1 MDYSKNKRALMNP
14 LEISSSQFR
23 RLAERVAQLAAD
35 YLDRLDSMPVAP
47 SITGEKS
54 LRLFDA
60 ILPEQGIGEAAL
72 DDLPEVL
79 RASRAQNGRFFG
91 YVLGSGEPVAAT
103 ADLMASVLNQNV
115 TAWRSGPAA
124 VTIEKTVVNWLS
136 QAIGCSGFR
145 GYLTGGGSAAN
156 LMGLAMARET
166 LSPANERGVTKGSVV
181 YASQEV
187 HMSIPKSVALLGIGR
202 DNLRLIPTDSSL
214 RMDTDQ
220 LERQIANDKSAGK
233 IPLAVV
239 ASAGTVNT
247 GAIDPLAKS
256 AEIAHRYGAWFHI
269 DGAYGALAAIA
280 ERSKFDGMELADS
293 ISLDPHK
300 WLYQPLDCG
309 CLLYRSS
316 EAAQKAFSHSG
327 DYTRALSADP
337 IEGFAFF
344 EESLELS
351 RRFRALKLWL
361 SLRYHGLAAFR
372 ESIRKDLA
380 HARRLAEAIKT
391 EPQLELIGSGEL
403 SAVCFRYRG
412 ARGID
417 ETALNPLN
425 ASILKRT
432 QKRGR
437 IYLSNAS
444 LAGKFCLRACIVNHR
459 TNDSDIDVIV
469 PEVLAAANEL
479 AAPGNAR

>member
-1 MDYSKNKRALMNP
+1 MNP
-14 LEISSSQFR
+14 LEISASQFHD
-23 RLAERVAQLAAD
+23 LAERVARLAAD
-35 YLDRLDSMPVAP
+35 YLQHVDSMPIAP
-47 SITGEKS
+47 GISGENS
-54 LRLFDA
+54 VNLFGA
-60 ILPEQGIGEAAL
+60 ALPEQGIGEAAF

-202 DNLRLIPTDSSL
+202 DNLRLISTDSWL

-247 GAIDPLAKS
+247 GAIDPLAKI
-256 AEIAHRYGAWFHI
+256 AEITHRCGAWFHI
-269 DGAYGALAAIA
+269 DG
-280 ERSKFDGMELADS
+280 RFDF
-293 ISLDPHK
+293 PR
-300 WLYQPLDCG
+300 P
-309 CLLYRSS
+309 
-316 EAAQKAFSHSG
+316 AQV
-327 DYTRALSADP
+327 ALSAAGLWMP
-337 IEGFAFF
+337 PLPVFRSSA
-344 EESLELS
+344 ESL
-351 RRFRALKLWL
+351 F
-361 SLRYHGLAAFR
+361 
-372 ESIRKDLA
+372 
-380 HARRLAEAIKT
+380 
-391 EPQLELIGSGEL
+391 P
-403 SAVCFRYRG
+403 
-412 ARGID
+412 
-417 ETALNPLN
+417 
-425 ASILKRT
+425 
-432 QKRGR
+432 
-437 IYLSNAS
+437 
-444 LAGKFCLRACIVNHR
+444 
-459 TNDSDIDVIV
+459 
-469 PEVLAAANEL
+469 
-479 AAPGNAR
+479 